1 MGAVSSAQLRSTSEV
16 VPPVKIKCLRKP
28 VLGATTGPA
37 TGVNDFPIETEKCL
51 SSKDG
56 NSTEERT
63 RTVAGI
69 PNWSR
74 PLKQACGEAITL
86 YDHIPGSSE
95 HHGDPIADIYAVI
108 ARSNNA
114 ILALAE
120 GCNWGPKSRQA
131 ACSAVQGCVG
141 KLNDVLFSEHPPEN
155 IQQVVACIQES
166 FDSAM
171 ESVTKCGSIMTSL
184 CVAVVCPLAE
194 AMEHKKWG
202 LCVVCVGDTACLVW
216 HNKRGIAFEVT
227 YAARHMSEDVLLPH
241 KGYLGFPRG
250 SRAGTMDNRTC
261 CYVPVADDDVVF
273 LASGGIF
280 NNFDPV
286 ALLQGTTEIDQR
298 VKSAAM
304 EAGDQ
309 SPNLPFL
316 TPEGREDRK
325 LATLTELL
333 RAFQT
338 RRKTN
343 HLSALQLKEAL
354 IDHVVE
360 VTEGKRNFL
369 EKSWQDVGKAGII
382 SDEERSAME
391 EEIFKMAN
399 MYPGKLEH
407 AAVVAYQVGFLADS
421 ARYTRTNMFLY
432 SPTVADLK
440 VDAECED
447 SS

>member
-1 MGAVSSAQLRSTSEV
+1 MLTFPLHLHVPQRKIYGSIITGSTSEV

-194 AMEHKKWG
+194 AMEHK
-202 LCVVCVGDTACLVW
+202 
-216 HNKRGIAFEVT
+216 R
-227 YAARHMSEDVLLPH
+227 
-241 KGYLGFPRG
+241 
-250 SRAGTMDNRTC
+250 
-261 CYVPVADDDVVF
+261 
-273 LASGGIF
+273 
-280 NNFDPV
+280 
-286 ALLQGTTEIDQR
+286 
-298 VKSAAM
+298 
-304 EAGDQ
+304 
-309 SPNLPFL
+309 
-316 TPEGREDRK
+316 
-325 LATLTELL
+325 
-333 RAFQT
+333 
-338 RRKTN
+338 
-343 HLSALQLKEAL
+343 
-354 IDHVVE
+354 
-360 VTEGKRNFL
+360 
-369 EKSWQDVGKAGII
+369 
-382 SDEERSAME
+382 
-391 EEIFKMAN
+391 
-399 MYPGKLEH
+399 KLEH